1 MALQAMVPLRMSHQ
15 TDQMPHALLTEA
27 PLFGGIVASGVV
39 FFAIPGWFD
48 DPMATPTRSIILFSL
63 LFCLIL
69 WSAFSVVRHAD
80 CLAVLLGEPLGTII
94 LTLAVIGIEVT
105 MISMLMLTGD
115 ANPALG
121 RDTMFSVLM
130 LVLNGL
136 VAMTLLIGGLK
147 HHEPKFNFSGAN
159 AYLSVIIPLAAL
171 GLVLPE
177 LTTSTADGSA
187 SMTLS
192 IFLIVMCVVLYGL
205 FLGVQT
211 MRHRHFFTQP
221 TDDTMDVV
229 DTHHPPAS
237 MRTVPWHAVLLI
249 LTMVPVV
256 LLSKKLAI
264 LLDVGIEQ
272 LGAPTALAGLVVAI
286 LVLTPEAVAAAKAA
300 AANQLQRGVNI
311 CLGSALA
318 TIGLTIPAVIMI
330 GFAIGMPVQLGLNKV
345 DSLLLFLT
353 LLVCTVTF
361 SGSRTNILQGGV
373 HAVIFL
379 AWLVLMFD

>member
-1 MALQAMVPLRMSHQ
+1 
-15 TDQMPHALLTEA
+15 
-27 PLFGGIVASGVV
+27 
-39 FFAIPGWFD
+39 
-48 DPMATPTRSIILFSL
+48 
-63 LFCLIL
+63 LIL

-105 MISMLMLTGD
+105 MISTVMLTGD

-147 HHEPKFNFSGAN
+147 HREPIFNFSGAN
-159 AYLSVIIPLAAL
+159 AYLSVIIPLAVL
-171 GLVLPE
+171 GLVLPQF
-177 LTTSTADGSA
+177 TTSTSDASA
-187 SMTLS
+187 STTLS
-192 IFLIVMCVVLYGL
+192 IFLIVMCVLLYGL

-318 TIGLTIPAVIMI
+318 TIGLTIPAVILI
-330 GFAIGMPVQLGLNKV
+330 GFATDMPVQLGLNRV

>member
-1 MALQAMVPLRMSHQ
+1 
-15 TDQMPHALLTEA
+15 
-27 PLFGGIVASGVV
+27 VASGVV
-39 FFAIPGWFD
+39 FFAIDGWFD
-48 DPMATPTRSIILFSL
+48 DPVSSPTRSALLFGG

-94 LTLAVIGIEVT
+94 LTIAVIGIEVT
-105 MISMLMLTGD
+105 MISTVMLTGD

-147 HHEPKFNFSGAN
+147 HHEPVFNLRGAN
-159 AYLSVIIPLAAL
+159 SYLSVIIPLAIL
-171 GLVLPE
+171 GLVLPQF
-177 LTTSTADGSA
+177 TTSTSDASA
-187 SMTLS
+187 STMLS
-192 IFLIVMCVVLYGL
+192 IFLIVMCVALYVL

-221 TDDTMDVV
+221 SDDDLDVV

-237 MRTVPWHAVLLI
+237 MRTVPWHATLLV

-256 LLSKKLAI
+256 LLAKKLAI
-264 LLDVGIEQ
+264 LLDVGVEE

-286 LVLTPEAVAAAKAA
+286 LVLTPEAVAAARAA
-300 AANQLQRGVNI
+300 ADNQMQRSINI
-311 CLGSALA
+311 CLGSAVA
-318 TIGLTIPAVIMI
+318 TIGLTIPAVIII
-330 GFAIGMPVQLGLNKV
+330 GFFIGMPVQLGLSRV
-345 DSLLLFLT
+345 DSLLLILT
-353 LLVCTVTF
+353 LLVSTVTF
-361 SGSRTNILQGGV
+361 AGGRTNILQGGV
-373 HAVIFL
+373 HAVIFM
-379 AWLVLMFD
+379 AWIVLIFD